1 MPEQVLE
8 SSHNPLKEH
17 SGSSYEALFRVSEV
31 IRKYR
36 DPDKLFNV
44 LADELHRFVDF
55 NYVSILQWDDKTDK
69 IQKYLI
75 HVLDLPNV
83 IEPPPLNIIQG
94 ISCWMHKKQ
103 QPIVISDLA
112 EETRFGVATEH
123 LKTIGIQSLCA
134 FPLTTAHQKIG
145 MLVFGSNH
153 SSAYTENI
161 VPFFT
166 LVASTVAIAI
176 DDALHFEEMKLAQE
190 EMKLAQE
197 KLEEEHERLK
207 LLLDFTNASVS
218 HLDFQELLRT
228 TLPKVRH
235 VMKCDAIWIHLPDA
249 ERKHLPVI
257 ARDFPDEKGFY
268 QDLRVPPIQG
278 TIVGKVFLDGKPIAG
293 RVDKIVRQY
302 EEYSRATGEGLICGC
317 VLPLISKNRVLG
329 ILSLA
334 RRTEQLVDENELDFL
349 LQVANQFAVAVENS
363 LAYGEIATLKDKL
376 EQEKLYLED
385 EIRNESGFEDI
396 IGQSPSLLHIL
407 QQVDTVAPTDSN
419 VLILGETGTG
429 KELIARAIHNH
440 SNRRDRTFVK
450 LNCAA
455 IPTGLLESELF
466 GHEKGAFTGAIAPRI
481 GRLELAHQGTL
492 CLDEVGDIP
501 LELQSK
507 LLRALQEREFERLGS
522 SKTKKVDIRLIAAT
536 NRDLKKMVA
545 DQQFRSDLYY
555 RLNVFPIHIP
565 ALRERADDIP
575 LLVRHFTQKFALR
588 MNKHI
593 ESIPAN
599 VLKKFRTYS
608 WPGNIRELENFIE
621 RAVILTQGSV
631 LNVPLSELTAGA
643 SLSDFT
649 SAESPERNQIIR
661 MLKQTHGRIGGPS
674 GAAELLGLKRTTLLA
689 RIKKYGIN
697 PRKFS

>member
-1 MPEQVLE
+1 MPEQVVE
-8 SSHNPLKEH
+8 SSHGPLKEFP
-17 SGSSYEALFRVSEV
+17 GSEYEVLVRVSEV
-31 IRKYR
+31 IRKYS
-36 DPDKLFNV
+36 DPDELFKV
-44 LADELHRFVDF
+44 LAEELHRFVDF
-55 NYVSILQWDDKTDK
+55 NYISIWQWDDKTDRMRK
-69 IQKYLI
+69 PLV
-75 HVLDLPNV
+75 HVVDLPSV
-83 IEPPPLNIIQG
+83 IDPLPVTIIQH
-94 ISCWMHKKQ
+94 ISGWMYQKQ
-103 QPIVISDLA
+103 QPIVISDLE
-112 EETRFGVATEH
+112 EETRFGDATDH
-123 LKTIGIQSLCA
+123 LKKIGIQSLCA
-134 FPLTTAHQKIG
+134 FPLTTVHKKVG
-145 MLVFGSNH
+145 MLVFGSKH
-153 SSAYTENI
+153 SNAYTENI
-161 VPFFT
+161 VPFLT
-166 LVASTVAIAI
+166 LAAFAVAIAI
-176 DDALHFEEMKLAQE
+176 DDALHFEVMKRAQE
-190 EMKLAQE
+190 E
-197 KLEEEHERLK
+197 LEGEHERLK
-207 LLLDFTNASVS
+207 LLLDLTNASVS
-218 HLDFQELLRT
+218 QLDFQELLRA
-228 TLPKVRH
+228 TLPNVRRA
-235 VMKCDAIWIHLPDA
+235 MKCDAIWIHLPDA

-257 ARDFPDEKGFY
+257 ARDFPGEKGFY
-268 QDLRVPPIQG
+268 EDLRVPPIEG
-278 TIVGKVFLDGKPIAG
+278 TIVGKVFLDGKPISG
-293 RVDKIVRQY
+293 RVDGFVRHY
-302 EEYSRATGEGLICGC
+302 EEYSRAIGEGLICGC
-317 VLPLISKNRVLG
+317 VLPLISKQRVLG

-334 RRTEQLVDENELDFL
+334 RRNEQLIDENELDFL
-349 LQVANQFAVAVENS
+349 LQVANQFALAVENS

-385 EIRNESGFEDI
+385 EIRNEIGFEEI

-440 SNRRDRTFVK
+440 SNRKDRTFVK

-522 SKTKKVDIRLIAAT
+522 SKTKKVDVRLIAAT

-575 LLVRHFTQKFALR
+575 LLVRHFTQKYALR

-599 VLKKFRTYS
+599 VLKKLKGWS

-643 SLSDFT
+643 SQSDLIV
-649 SAESPERNQIIR
+649 AESPDRNQIIR
-661 MLKQTHGRIGGPS
+661 MLKQTHGRVGGPS

-697 PRKFS
+697 PRQFS

>member
-1 MPEQVLE
+1 MPEQTLE
-8 SSHNPLKEH
+8 SSRGPLKELPD
-17 SGSSYEALFRVSEV
+17 SSCEALFLVSEV
-31 IRKYR
+31 IRRYR
-36 DPDKLFNV
+36 GPDEPFKV

-55 NYVSILQWDDKTDK
+55 NYVSILQWDDKSDR
-69 IQKYLI
+69 IQKHLI
-75 HVLDLPNV
+75 HVFDLPNV
-83 IEPPPLNIIQG
+83 IEPPPLNIIQP
-94 ISCWMHKKQ
+94 ISCWMYQKQ

-112 EETRFGVATEH
+112 EETQSGVPTDH
-123 LKTIGIQSLCA
+123 LKKIGIQALCA
-134 FPLTTAHQKIG
+134 FPLTTAHKKIG
-145 MLVFGSNH
+145 MLVFGSKH
-153 SSAYTENI
+153 SNAYSESI

-166 LVASTVAIAI
+166 LVACAVAITI
-176 DDALHFEEMKLAQE
+176 DDALHFEGMKRAQE
-190 EMKLAQE
+190 E
-197 KLEEEHERLK
+197 LEREHERLK

-228 TLPKVRH
+228 TLPNVRR
-235 VMKCDAIWIHLPDA
+235 VMKCDAIWIHLPDE

-257 ARDFPDEKGFY
+257 ARDFPGEKGFY
-268 QDLRVPPIQG
+268 EDLRVPPIEG

-293 RVDKIVRQY
+293 RVDTIVRHY

-334 RRTEQLVDENELDFL
+334 RRTEQLIDENELDFL
-349 LQVANQFAVAVENS
+349 LQVANQFALAVENS

-385 EIRNESGFEDI
+385 EIRNEIGFEDI

-440 SNRRDRTFVK
+440 SNRKDRTFVK

-466 GHEKGAFTGAIAPRI
+466 GHEKGAFTGAVAPRI

-522 SKTKKVDIRLIAAT
+522 SKTKKVDVRLIAAT

-565 ALRERADDIP
+565 SLRERADDIP
-575 LLVRHFTQKFALR
+575 LLVRHFTQKYALR
-588 MNKHI
+588 MNKQI

-599 VLKKFRTYS
+599 VLKKFRACS

-631 LNVPLSELTAGA
+631 LNVPLSELTTGA
-643 SLSDFT
+643 SLSDFIY
-649 SAESPERNQIIR
+649 AESSERDQIIR
-661 MLKQTHGRIGGPS
+661 ILKQTHGRIGGPS

-697 PRKFS
+697 PRQFS